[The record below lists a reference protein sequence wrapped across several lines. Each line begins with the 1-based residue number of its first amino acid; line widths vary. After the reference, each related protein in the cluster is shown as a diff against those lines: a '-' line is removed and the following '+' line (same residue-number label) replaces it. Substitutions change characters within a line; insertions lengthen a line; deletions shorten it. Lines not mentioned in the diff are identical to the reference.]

1 MFCCTEQVIGGLDRA
16 VSTMLKGELS
26 ELTIEPEY
34 AFGNGEAKRDVIII
48 PSSSTLIYVVELLD
62 FTKVTILTSWR
73 SHFVFL
79 QKLKVE
85 KPQGDEWEGSAE
97 VEASNLENYMVMI
110 TSR

>member
-1 MFCCTEQVIGGLDRA
+1 MFCCTEQVIAGLDRA

-34 AFGNGEAKRDVIII
+34 AFGNDKAKRDVTII

-73 SHFVFL
+73 RCYLSV
-79 QKLKVE
+79 
-85 KPQGDEWEGSAE
+85 W
-97 VEASNLENYMVMI
+97 
-110 TSR
+110 